1 MRPSRFWVAAPPLVV
16 GMVGLVLWEGAVAGF
31 GIQEFLLPRPSSIL
45 ARLGEEWGEIRHATW
60 ETGRIAVSGLLA
72 GILLGVLLAVFTTRF
87 RVAHEGLTPL
97 AVAVNATPI
106 VALAPIFNAWFGI
119 TGSLSNQAVVVA
131 VVFFPVFINTARGLT
146 DVHPHE
152 IELMRSYAA
161 GDWTIL
167 REVRIPNALPFFA
180 NALRL
185 AAPLSVIA
193 AIVAEYFGGP
203 QDRIGNV
210 ITSNAGFAKYDVA
223 WAAIA
228 MASVIGLVLFAVAL
242 VVERVSMPW
251 RFAGDEE
258 ITEEL
263 ERERQT

>member
-1 MRPSRFWVAAPPLVV
+1 MRLRRLYGIGPALIV
-16 GMVGLVLWEGAVAGF
+16 GVLGLALWEGAVAGL

-45 ARLGEEWGEIRHATW
+45 SRLIEEWSEIRHAGW

-72 GILLGVLLAVFTTRF
+72 GILLGILLAVLTPRF
-87 RVAHEGLTPL
+87 RTAHEGLTPL

-119 TGSLSNQAVVVA
+119 TGTLSNQAVVVA

-146 DVHPHE
+146 EVHPNE

-161 GDWTIL
+161 GEWTIL
-167 REVRIPNALPFFA
+167 REVRIPNALPFFS

-228 MASVIGLVLFAVAL
+228 MASTIGLVLFAGAL

-251 RFAGDEE
+251 RSAGAAE
-258 ITEEL
+258 IKNTPG
-263 ERERQT
+263 REKQT